1 MSIVSSAVKPY
12 KFTFF
17 FSAKITNF
25 FYQSIAL
32 NAWTALFTEIR
43 KNPILIG
50 SLDNI

>member
-32 NAWTALFTEIR
+32 NAWTLFTEIR

-50 SLDNI
+50 SLGNI